1 MPLHSKLTSYTLKGA
16 GGASCADRN
25 VFEGFTKKWS
35 LYLFNVHIYIEK
47 NVFVAAEGWKPS
59 FYELL

>member
-1 MPLHSKLTSYTLKGA
+1 MSKNGL
-16 GGASCADRN
+16 
-25 VFEGFTKKWS
+25 V
-35 LYLFNVHIYIEK
+35 YLFSAHIYIEK

>member
-25 VFEGFTKKWS
+25 VFEGFNMSKNGLYIS
-35 LYLFNVHIYIEK
+35 LMSTYT
-47 NVFVAAEGWKPS
+47 
-59 FYELL
+59 